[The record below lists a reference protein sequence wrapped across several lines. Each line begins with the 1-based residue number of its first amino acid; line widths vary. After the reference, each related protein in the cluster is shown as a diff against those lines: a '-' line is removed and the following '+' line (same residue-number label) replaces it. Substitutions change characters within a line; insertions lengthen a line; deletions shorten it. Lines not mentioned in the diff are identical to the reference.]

1 MPARAAQRHA
11 AIIGRFH
18 QFIERY
24 ADEAMYL
31 PELCKEVG
39 ASERTLRACCHKH
52 LGMGPKRYLRV
63 LRMNMFRK
71 ALQESTTATATVTE
85 IATSYGFWQFGRL
98 AAEYKALFGEAP
110 SATLQ
115 RYHESG
121 ASVAGTAA
129 YTRPHRASTDHGHRG
144 VSVAAPAA
152 D

>member
-1 MPARAAQRHA
+1 MKGRLRDRSITQEGKMPARAAQRHA
-11 AIIGRFH
+11 AIIRRFH

-63 LRMNMFRK
+63 LRRNMFRK

-98 AAEYKALFGEAP
+98 ALEYKVLFGEPP

-115 RYHESG
+115 RYRKATG
-121 ASVAGTAA
+121 NRRL
-129 YTRPHRASTDHGHRG
+129 YKPRRAST
-144 VSVAAPAA
+144 
-152 D
+152 

>member
-1 MPARAAQRHA
+1 MPVKAAQRHA
-11 AIIGRFH
+11 AIIHRFH

-24 ADEAMYL
+24 ADETIYL

-98 AAEYKALFGEAP
+98 ASEYKVLFGEPP

-115 RYHESG
+115 RYPSPP
-121 ASVAGTAA
+121 GTAA
-129 YTRPHRASTDHGHRG
+129 HTSL
-144 VSVAAPAA
+144 AALAPVMPTAA
-152 D
+152 

>member
-1 MPARAAQRHA
+1 MPAKAAQRHA
-11 AIIGRFH
+11 AIIHRFH
-18 QFIERY
+18 QFIERH
-24 ADEAMYL
+24 ADETIYL

-85 IATSYGFWQFGRL
+85 IATSFGFWQFGRL

-115 RYHESG
+115 RYHESA
-121 ASVAGTAA
+121 ASVAATSA
-129 YTRPHRASTDHGHRG
+129 YPKPHRASTGHEHRSLG
-144 VSVAAPAA
+144 AGG
-152 D
+152 

>member
-1 MPARAAQRHA
+1 MPAKAAERRA
-11 AIIGRFH
+11 AIIHRFH

-24 ADEAMYL
+24 VDETIYL
-31 PELCKEVG
+31 AELCKEVG

-98 AAEYKALFGEAP
+98 ALEYKVLFGEPP

-115 RYHESG
+115 RYRRSTG
-121 ASVAGTAA
+121 NRRL
-129 YTRPHRASTDHGHRG
+129 YKPRRASTGHAHRG
-144 VSVAAPAA
+144 MNVAAPGG
-152 D
+152 